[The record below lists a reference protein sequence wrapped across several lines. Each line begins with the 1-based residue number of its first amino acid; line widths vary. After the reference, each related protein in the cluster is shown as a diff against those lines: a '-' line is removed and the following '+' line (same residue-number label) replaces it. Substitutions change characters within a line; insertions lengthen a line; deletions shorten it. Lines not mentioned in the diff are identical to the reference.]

1 MASTCRLVY
10 YGFMYKRIIDLQSLV
25 AKNSYFL
32 FGPRTTGKT
41 SLIKKQLSDAI
52 TFDLLESDTYDELQ
66 RRPQALADK
75 ILNSEKIVVIDEIQ
89 KLPRLLDEIHRLI
102 EKKGT
107 RFLLT
112 GSSTRKLRK
121 AGVNMLGGR
130 AREAQLFPL
139 VSAEIS
145 DFDLLKYLRFG
156 GLPRVY
162 QSQEPIEDLKA
173 YARIYLNEEI
183 KMEAAVR
190 NYDRFV
196 RFMETMALSNG
207 QEINYAALSSDSG
220 VPARTI
226 EGHIEVLKDTLIGFE
241 LMPFNKTIKRKAITK
256 SKFYFFD
263 CGVANYFSGR
273 LPLAEN
279 SSDLG
284 VSFEQFMILEV
295 RAYLSYNKMNKSM
308 TYWRTRD
315 FEVDL
320 IIGNEVAIEFKFS
333 KLFKPEFLKGLHALK
348 EERLLKKFYL
358 VGRFQSSGQHQ
369 DIEYFN
375 YADFLKKLW
384 SGQII

>member
-1 MASTCRLVY
+1 
-10 YGFMYKRIIDLQSLV
+10 MYKRILNLSNLV
-25 AKNSYFL
+25 VKNSYFL

-41 SLIKKQLSDAI
+41 SLIKNELPDAI
-52 TFDLLESDTYDELQ
+52 TFDLLEGDIYDEFQ
-66 RRPQALADK
+66 RRSQALADK
-75 ILNSEKIVVIDEIQ
+75 ILNSKKIVVIDEIQ
-89 KLPRLLDEIHRLI
+89 KLPILLDEVHRLI
-102 EKKGT
+102 EKNGT

-121 AGVNMLGGR
+121 EGVNMLGGR
-130 AREAQLFPL
+130 AREAHLFPL

-145 DFDLLKYLRFG
+145 DFNLLKYLRFG

-162 QSQEPIEDLKA
+162 QSENPIEDLKA
-173 YARIYLNEEI
+173 YGRIYLNEEI

-226 EGHIEVLKDTLIGFE
+226 EGYIEVLKDTLIGFE
-241 LMPFNKTIKRKAITK
+241 LMPYNKTLKRKATTK

-263 CGVANYFSGR
+263 CGVANYFAGR
-273 LPLAEN
+273 LPLADN

-284 VSFEQFMILEV
+284 VSFEHFMIQEI
-295 RAYLSYNKMNKSM
+295 RAYLSYNKMNKNM

-315 FEVDL
+315 YKVDL
-320 IIGNEVAIEFKFS
+320 IIGNDLAIEFKFS
-333 KLFKPEFLKGLHALK
+333 KIFKPDFLNGLQALR
-348 EERLLKKFYL
+348 EEQLLKKYCL
-358 VGRFQSSGQHQ
+358 VGRFESSGRNQ
-369 DIEYFN
+369 DIDYFS
-375 YADFLKKLW
+375 YTDFLKNLW
-384 SGQII
+384 AGKIIKAS